1 MSNNIK
7 WMLLFQAIVA
17 ILLALTG
24 LFAMV
29 SLNVLKRLKEIAIR
43 RIVGARAW
51 DIAYL
56 INKNYFWIFAL
67 AAVLGVAG
75 GAFFAWK
82 LMDSIFAIH
91 AGLHAGMMA
100 GAALGVVFL
109 ALATI
114 SLKVVGVLRV
124 NPVDILRRE

>member
-1 MSNNIK
+1 
-7 WMLLFQAIVA
+7 LVA

-43 RIVGARAW
+43 RIVGARAR
-51 DIAYL
+51 DIAFL
-56 INKNYFWIFAL
+56 INKNYLWIFAL

-100 GAALGVVFL
+100 GAAFGVVFL

-124 NPVDILRRE
+124 NPADVLRRE